1 MKRFSVLFFFVL
13 FLMGCSFNGLMSESY
28 NGEKVQTDEEA
39 AELLED
45 ENLLK
50 KDGLESRYAFLNSNT
65 VFEGI
70 AEGGKEKTLS
80 PGQYMTGKDIEPGRY
95 KAATD
100 SASAIVVYDEQGD
113 RVLETAL
120 NYYST
125 EAVLELQE
133 GYRVDYVTR
142 QGEITLVPFDEEYDT
157 VFPAGLHTVG
167 THLEA
172 GLYTLLT
179 KELPVRREN
188 SEDNIYFNAE
198 GMSSMSLSNPD
209 NEIDRESGIS
219 VTLYKGDTI
228 ITEHPFVLEKH

>member
-1 MKRFSVLFFFVL
+1 
-13 FLMGCSFNGLMSESY
+13 
-28 NGEKVQTDEEA
+28 
-39 AELLED
+39 
-45 ENLLK
+45 
-50 KDGLESRYAFLNSNT
+50 
-65 VFEGI
+65 
-70 AEGGKEKTLS
+70 
-80 PGQYMTGKDIEPGRY
+80 
-95 KAATD
+95 
-100 SASAIVVYDEQGD
+100 SAIVVYDEQGD

-142 QGEITLVPFDEEYDT
+142 QGEITLMPFDEEYDT

-188 SEDNIYFNAE
+188 SEDNIYFNADRKSTRLN
-198 GMSSMSLSNPD
+198 SSHVS
-209 NEIDRESGIS
+209 IS
-219 VTLYKGDTI
+219 YAVFCLKKKKLRYASTQD
-228 ITEHPFVLEKH
+228 

>member
-39 AELLED
+39 AELFED
-45 ENLLK
+45 ENLLI

-70 AEGGKEKTLS
+70 TEGGVEKTLS
-80 PGQYMTGKDIEPGRY
+80 PGSYMTGKDIESGRY

-100 SASAIVVYDEQGD
+100 SASAIVVYDDQGD

-133 GYRVDYVTR
+133 GYRVDYITR
-142 QGEITLVPFDEEYDT
+142 QGEITLMPFAEGYDT
-157 VFPAGLHTVG
+157 VLPAGIHTVG

-172 GLYTLLT
+172 GGYTLLT

-188 SEDNIYFNAE
+188 FEDNIYFNAA
-198 GMSSMSLSNPD
+198 GMNSMSLSNPD
-209 NEIDRESGIS
+209 NEIDRESGIP

-228 ITEHPFVLEKH
+228 ITEHPLVLEKH